1 MAFGVHWGTL
11 GVHFRSFL
19 TLWGRALDPF
29 GHCLA
34 KGSKKVPEVIEKGT
48 QKGCI
53 FHDFLSFSGKWQSV
67 FGPSRLDRI
76 GVRATRF
83 RPWGLPFEA
92 FVLASFFQVY
102 PGGAEV
108 EITTPGQALT

>member
-1 MAFGVHWGTL
+1 MLLGSILEALGSIFEALDAFGLHLGTL

-48 QKGCI
+48 QKGGF
-53 FHDFLSFSGKWQSV
+53 FHDFLSFSGKWQTA

-83 RPWGLPFEA
+83 RPLGLPFEPL
-92 FVLASFFQVY
+92 VVASFF
-102 PGGAEV
+102 
-108 EITTPGQALT
+108 L